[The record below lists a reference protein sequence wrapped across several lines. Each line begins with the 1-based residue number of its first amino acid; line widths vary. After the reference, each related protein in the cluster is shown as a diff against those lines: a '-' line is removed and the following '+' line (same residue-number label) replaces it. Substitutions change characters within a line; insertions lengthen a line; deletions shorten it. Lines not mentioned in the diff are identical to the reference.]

1 MREEFKEH
9 GLDHLVTVRQRDVCA
24 SGFELEHVA
33 DAVFLDLPSKMPWD
47 ALPSNSTLLHAKKA
61 LKKSGMLADI
71 LTKMRFTD
79 KKRSALNCNIL
90 LFTIEETFKFN
101 TLAIN
106 DTKKRTAFSNYKQ
119 KLY

>member
-33 DAVFLDLPSKMPWD
+33 DAVFLDLPSPWD
-47 ALPSNSTLLHAKKA
+47 ALLHAKKA

-79 KKRSALNCNIL
+79 
-90 LFTIEETFKFN
+90 T
-101 TLAIN
+101 
-106 DTKKRTAFSNYKQ
+106 
-119 KLY
+119 